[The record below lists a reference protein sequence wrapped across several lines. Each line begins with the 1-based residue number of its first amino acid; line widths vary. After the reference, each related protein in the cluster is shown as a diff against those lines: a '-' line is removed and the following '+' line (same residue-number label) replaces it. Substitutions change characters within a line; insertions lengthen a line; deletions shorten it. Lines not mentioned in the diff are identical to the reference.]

1 MNYNSSWR
9 HLAAIQIGG
18 AVCLPIFM
26 VGHAMALEFGLLS
39 AFVAVLLG
47 NGVLLVLG
55 LTGANFA
62 AKTRMTTAETAAY
75 TFGEVGRPYFALALI
90 ITLMGWFAVQLDMMG
105 LMAGKLLGVE
115 STKGVNIVIGLGITL
130 ASLRG
135 YKGLETLANIC
146 LPLLMLTVAYAVF
159 DASATPL
166 KIPYEDEIAFGGV
179 TIAMAAAIG
188 AVIDMP
194 TFFRMAKSPKDGL
207 VAALILFGVALPL
220 LEGVGIYLAGHGQSE
235 NLAESLTGSTPSGLW
250 KLWVGLF
257 IILAGWT
264 TNNTNLYSAAV
275 SLKSLF
281 SVKSET
287 KGQIAL
293 GVLGTALSTFN
304 LQENLFVFL
313 EGLGVMLASAGGVM
327 LVNQFDLGIIC
338 RGGNI
343 AALLAGASAGALA
356 FFGME
361 VTGSSLIDALLV
373 SGAIALLARLV
384 ASKNS
389 KKELDCYD
397 IC

>member
-39 AFVAVLLG
+39 AFVAVLFG

-62 AKTRMTTAETAAY
+62 AKTRMNTAETAAY

-105 LMAGKLLGVE
+105 LMAGKLLGIE

-207 VAALILFGVALPL
+207 IAALILFGVALPL

-235 NLAESLTGSTPSGLW
+235 NLAESLTGSAPSGLW

-327 LVNQFDLGIIC
+327 LVNQFDLGIIS

-343 AALLAGASAGALA
+343 AGLLAGASAGALA
-356 FFGME
+356 LFGME

-373 SGAIALLARLV
+373 SGAIALLARLI